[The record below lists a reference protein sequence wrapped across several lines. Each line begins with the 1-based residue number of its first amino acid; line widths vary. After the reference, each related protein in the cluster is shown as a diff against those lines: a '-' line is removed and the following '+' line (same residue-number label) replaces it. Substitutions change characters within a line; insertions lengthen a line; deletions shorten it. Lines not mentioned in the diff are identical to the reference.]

1 MKNNNKCSQ
10 CETSVN
16 EDNTR
21 YKEYLKILKFLF
33 PNEEENIAVQ
43 DGDSISEM
51 DIAAEGDITVT
62 TLSGESATFAYQPQK
77 KILDIKNEVEAVFET
92 PPNKQRLLYQ
102 DKELKV
108 FFCCIVLRD
117 LITF

>member
-1 MKNNNKCSQ
+1 M
-10 CETSVN
+10 
-16 EDNTR
+16 R

-33 PNEEENIAVQ
+33 PNEEDGDAAQ

-51 DIAAEGDITVT
+51 DIAAEGDITVI
-62 TLSGESATFAYQPQK
+62 TLYGVKATIAYQPQK

-102 DKELKV
+102 EKELKV
-108 FFCCIVLRD
+108 LFAILR
-117 LITF
+117 